1 MPKDLTQEW
10 LNWIFENIQRGCD
23 KNELLVTL
31 LKEGFNPSQAKIALG
46 LDLSGNDLAEF
57 KKFKEEK
64 IEYSPN
70 SLVSAKHIPDVPA
83 EIYEIENFLSKDE
96 CEYLIQEIKSEL
108 RPSTIASTGE
118 FDSTYRTSSTCDLG
132 NKNTP
137 FLQEIDRR
145 ICNFI
150 GIEPSYGETL
160 QGQHY
165 LENQEFKAHTDYF
178 EGTQLVEHDGGRGQ
192 RTYTFMIYLNEVKE
206 GGTTE
211 FPNLNKIFSPS
222 EGKALIWNNLNEDG
236 TPNESTMHQAHPV
249 IKGNK
254 TIITKWF
261 RQASLGI
268 AKKEE
273 LNKHIKT
280 FTKKGFK
287 KSNLDNEL
295 FKKLNSFYKEKK
307 DKFTDEYVA
316 GGFIQSDISEVPSS
330 LLDLTDDLRQD
341 IHSSLKKPLEEWSQS
356 NLEPTF
362 VYGIRDYKEGAV
374 LVPHRDRENTH
385 IISAIINIA
394 KDVDED
400 WPLVIEDHFY
410 RKHEIFLDPGEV
422 VFYESARLLHGRPY
436 PLNGKSFANIFCH
449 YRPIN

>member
-1 MPKDLTQEW
+1 MVQ
-10 LNWIFENIQRGCD
+10 
-23 KNELLVTL
+23 
-31 LKEGFNPSQAKIALG
+31 
-46 LDLSGNDLAEF
+46 
-57 KKFKEEK
+57 
-64 IEYSPN
+64 
-70 SLVSAKHIPDVPA
+70 
-83 EIYEIENFLSKDE
+83 
-96 CEYLIQEIKSEL
+96 
-108 RPSTIASTGE
+108 
-118 FDSTYRTSSTCDLG
+118 TS
-132 NKNTP
+132 
-137 FLQEIDRR
+137 
-145 ICNFI
+145 
-150 GIEPSYGETL
+150 
-160 QGQHY
+160 
-165 LENQEFKAHTDYF
+165 
-178 EGTQLVEHDGGRGQ
+178 
-192 RTYTFMIYLNEVKE
+192 
-206 GGTTE
+206 
-211 FPNLNKIFSPS
+211 
-222 EGKALIWNNLNEDG
+222 
-236 TPNESTMHQAHPV
+236 
-249 IKGNK
+249 
-254 TIITKWF
+254 
-261 RQASLGI
+261 I

-307 DKFTDEYVA
+307 DNFTDEFVA
-316 GGFIQSDISEVPSS
+316 GGFIQSDVSEVPSS

-449 YRPIN
+449 YRPID